1 MTRSR
6 VSRRQFIQGLGA
18 LSILPI
24 VACADGAEQTPAAT
38 AVATSATA
46 QGSYLMPDEG
56 EAHSATW
63 MAYGATAAAWGTS
76 GNYGASRVIARKDL
90 MRIAANLSRFE
101 PVKMLVSNEQDKKEA
116 LNFLTQIRAESVST
130 LVGQYEENT
139 VYTGG
144 KALPPIEAAGAIELL
159 IQPVNDL
166 WTRDTAPVFVHAAD
180 TSASKHL
187 YAVNFNFNGWGQED
201 TGASGWR
208 KDPEKAENGIDDQR
222 VTEDQQI
229 ADFIIAQTGATKIST
244 WLVLEGGGIEVDGQ
258 GTAIC
263 TESCILN
270 PNRNPNKTKADVEA
284 ELARIL
290 GIKKVIWLPGVRAKE
305 ITDGHIDF
313 YARFVGP
320 AQLVYTLDN
329 APDSSDYHATQAHK
343 RILSSATDAQGRAI
357 RAIALNTP
365 NFDDVEK
372 TVVARNWGAGKSKF
386 NADGFAAGYV
396 GFYLANHC
404 VLMARFGDAAAD
416 LQAFEQIQA
425 LYPERNVMQ
434 ITTDGLA
441 NGGGTIHCA
450 TQQQIRV

>member
-1 MTRSR
+1 MASTRL
-6 VSRRQFIQGLGA
+6 SRRQFIQGLGA

-24 VACADGAEQTPAAT
+24 VACADGAEQTSST
-38 AVATSATA
+38 TSVGAH
-46 QGSYLMPDEG
+46 GSYLMPDEG

-101 PVKMLVSNEQDKKEA
+101 PVKMLVSNQKDKQEA
-116 LNFLTQIRAESVST
+116 LDFLTQIRAEPVSAT
-130 LVGQYEENT
+130 VGQYEENA

-144 KALPPIEAAGAIELL
+144 KTLPPIEATGAIELI

-166 WTRDTAPVFVHAAD
+166 WTRDTAPVFVHAIGQPTD
-180 TSASKHL
+180 KQL
-187 YAVNFNFNGWGQED
+187 CAVNFNFNGWGQED
-201 TGASGWR
+201 TGAPGWR

-222 VTEDQQI
+222 VTEDQRV
-229 ADFIIAQTGATKIST
+229 ADFIIGQTGATKIST
-244 WLVLEGGGIEVDGQ
+244 WLVMEGGGIEVDGQ
-258 GTAIC
+258 GTALC

-270 PNRNPNKTKADVEA
+270 PNRNPNKSKADVEA

-320 AQLVYTLDN
+320 AQVVYTLDN
-329 APDSSDYHATQAHK
+329 DPDSSDYHATQEHK
-343 RILSSATDAQGRAI
+343 RILSAATDAQGRPI
-357 RAIALNTP
+357 RAIALDTP
-365 NFDDVEK
+365 NFEDVEK
-372 TVVARNWGAGKSKF
+372 TVVARNWSSGKSKF

-396 GFYLANHC
+396 GFYLANQC

-416 LQAFEQIQA
+416 LRAFEQIQA
-425 LYPERNVMQ
+425 LYPDRRVMQ

>member
-1 MTRSR
+1 MAI
-6 VSRRQFIQGLGA
+6 SRRQFIQGLGVF
-18 LSILPI
+18 SIMPM
-24 VACADGAEQTPAAT
+24 VACADGGEQHHASVADHT
-38 AVATSATA
+38 AGV
-46 QGSYLMPDEG
+46 YLMPDEG
-56 EAHSATW
+56 EPHSATW

-76 GNYGASRVIARKDL
+76 GNYGASRALARRDL

-101 PVKMLVSNEQDKKEA
+101 PVKMLVSNEKDRQEA
-116 LNFLTQIRAESVST
+116 LNFLAQIRTESVSAA
-130 LVGQYEENT
+130 VGQYEENA

-144 KALPPIEAAGAIELL
+144 KNVPAIEAGGAIELL

-166 WTRDTAPVFVHAAD
+166 WTRDTAPVFVHAASQ
-180 TSASKHL
+180 SANKSANKKL

-201 TGASGWR
+201 TGAPGWR

-222 VTEDQQI
+222 VTEDQQV
-229 ADFIIAQTGATKIST
+229 ADFIIDQTGATKVST
-244 WLVLEGGGIEVDGQ
+244 WLVMEGGGIEVDGQ
-258 GTAIC
+258 GTALC

-270 PNRNPNKTKADVEA
+270 PNRNPNKSKADVEA

-320 AQLVYTLDN
+320 AQVVYTLDN
-329 APDSSDYHATQAHK
+329 DPESSDYQATQEHK
-343 RILSSATDAQGRAI
+343 RILSTATDAQGRAI
-357 RAIALNTP
+357 RAIALDTP
-365 NFDDVEK
+365 NFETVEN

-396 GFYLANHC
+396 GFYLANQC
-404 VLMARFGDAAAD
+404 VLMAQFGDARAD
-416 LQAFEQIQA
+416 LQAFEQLQK
-425 LYPERNVMQ
+425 LYPERTVMQ
-434 ITTDGLA
+434 IATDGLA

-450 TQQQIRV
+450 TQQQIKI

>member
-1 MTRSR
+1 MASTRL
-6 VSRRQFIQGLGA
+6 SRRQFIQGLGA

-24 VACADGAEQTPAAT
+24 VACADGAEQTSST
-38 AVATSATA
+38 ASAGA
-46 QGSYLMPDEG
+46 RGGYLMPDEG
-56 EAHSATW
+56 EPHSATW

-76 GNYGASRVIARKDL
+76 GNYGASRSIARKDL

-101 PVKMLVSNEQDKKEA
+101 PVKMLVSNEKDKQEA
-116 LNFLTQIRAESVST
+116 LDFLTQIRAEPVSAT
-130 LVGQYEENT
+130 VGQYEENA

-144 KALPPIEAAGAIELL
+144 KTLPPIEATGAIELI

-166 WTRDTAPVFVHAAD
+166 WTRDTAPVFVHAIGQPTD
-180 TSASKHL
+180 KQL
-187 YAVNFNFNGWGQED
+187 CAVNFNFNGWGQED
-201 TGASGWR
+201 TGAPGWR

-222 VTEDQQI
+222 VTEDQRV
-229 ADFIIAQTGATKIST
+229 ADFIIGQTGATKIST
-244 WLVLEGGGIEVDGQ
+244 WLVMEGGGIEVDGQ
-258 GTAIC
+258 GTALC

-270 PNRNPNKTKADVEA
+270 PNRNPNKSKADVEA

-320 AQLVYTLDN
+320 AQVVYTLDN
-329 APDSSDYHATQAHK
+329 DPDSSDYHATQEHK
-343 RILSSATDAQGRAI
+343 RILSAATDAQGRPI
-357 RAIALNTP
+357 RAIALDTP
-365 NFDDVEK
+365 NFEDVEK
-372 TVVARNWGAGKSKF
+372 TVVARNWSSGKSKF

-396 GFYLANHC
+396 GFYLANQC

-416 LQAFEQIQA
+416 LRAFEQIQA
-425 LYPERNVMQ
+425 LYPDRRVMQ

>member
-1 MTRSR
+1 MASTRL
-6 VSRRQFIQGLGA
+6 SRRQFIQGLGA

-24 VACADGAEQTPAAT
+24 VACADGAEQTSST
-38 AVATSATA
+38 ASAGA
-46 QGSYLMPDEG
+46 RGGYLMPDEG
-56 EAHSATW
+56 EPHSATW

-76 GNYGASRVIARKDL
+76 GNYGASRSIARKDL

-101 PVKMLVSNEQDKKEA
+101 PVKMLVSNEKDKQEA
-116 LNFLTQIRAESVST
+116 LDFLTQIRAEPVSGA
-130 LVGQYEENT
+130 VGQYEESA

-144 KALPPIEAAGAIELL
+144 KTLPPIEAAGAIELL
-159 IQPVNDL
+159 VQPVNDL
-166 WTRDTAPVFVHAAD
+166 WTRDTAPVFVHAIGQPTD
-180 TSASKHL
+180 KQL

-201 TGASGWR
+201 TGAPGWR

-222 VTEDQQI
+222 VTEDQRV

-244 WLVLEGGGIEVDGQ
+244 WLVMEGGGIEVDGQ

-270 PNRNPNKTKADVEA
+270 PNRNPNKSKVDVEA

-320 AQLVYTLDN
+320 AQVVYTLDN
-329 APDSSDYHATQAHK
+329 DPDSSDYHATQEHK
-343 RILSSATDAQGRAI
+343 RILSAATDAQGRPI
-357 RAIALNTP
+357 RAIALDTP
-365 NFDDVEK
+365 NFEDVEK
-372 TVVARNWGAGKSKF
+372 TVVARNWGSGQSKF

-396 GFYLANHC
+396 GFYLANQC

-416 LQAFEQIQA
+416 LRAFEQIQA
-425 LYPERNVMQ
+425 LYPDRRVMQ

>member
-1 MTRSR
+1 M
-6 VSRRQFIQGLGA
+6 
-18 LSILPI
+18 
-24 VACADGAEQTPAAT
+24 
-38 AVATSATA
+38 
-46 QGSYLMPDEG
+46 
-56 EAHSATW
+56 
-63 MAYGATAAAWGTS
+63 
-76 GNYGASRVIARKDL
+76 
-90 MRIAANLSRFE
+90 
-101 PVKMLVSNEQDKKEA
+101 
-116 LNFLTQIRAESVST
+116 
-130 LVGQYEENT
+130 
-139 VYTGG
+139 
-144 KALPPIEAAGAIELL
+144 
-159 IQPVNDL
+159 
-166 WTRDTAPVFVHAAD
+166 
-180 TSASKHL
+180 
-187 YAVNFNFNGWGQED
+187 
-201 TGASGWR
+201 
-208 KDPEKAENGIDDQR
+208 
-222 VTEDQQI
+222 TEDQQI

-270 PNRNPNKTKADVEA
+270 PNRNRNKTKADVEA

-329 APDSSDYHATQAHK
+329 DPDSSDYHATQAHK

-372 TVVARNWGAGKSKF
+372 TVVAHNWGAGKSKF
-386 NADGFAAGYV
+386 NADGFAAGYL

-404 VLMARFGDAAAD
+404 VLMARFGDVAAD

-434 ITTDGLA
+434 ISTDGLA

-450 TQQQIRV
+450 TQQQIKV